1 MADLLPKFKVT
12 DPHSHAES
20 PQDSRDIGKLSN
32 KGEGTNGR
40 LAASVRSPTSPSGQ
54 SSDVPN
60 GTGSD
65 GRISSEAAIDP
76 LSQQILKRTNTSPA
90 RQKLRVQGTDP
101 QLLHDATPD
110 KTQSGETPRDLSA
123 GARTDKR

>member
-32 KGEGTNGR
+32 KGEGKARTVSTLTLAFKLISRSKGTNGR

-65 GRISSEAAIDP
+65 GRGSSEAAIDP
-76 LSQQILKRTNTSPA
+76 LSQVCT
-90 RQKLRVQGTDP
+90 
-101 QLLHDATPD
+101 
-110 KTQSGETPRDLSA
+110 TQ
-123 GARTDKR
+123 